1 MLPENND
8 FFVRGEDGE
17 EYGPVGLE
25 ELRDWVQ
32 ENRAGLG
39 TEIRRDEP
47 NAQWHQWQTY
57 PELVALLA
65 EVHVTSPVPGL
76 PGLAIAPAGRRIGAF
91 ILDLILINI
100 LAYPLLYLVKATS
113 GIPNLEEQFM
123 QMLFQPENPVS
134 PEVLFYAVVSNLISY
149 TVMALYFTGF
159 HSIHGQTP
167 AKALLRLRIVDQSGT
182 NPGPFKAFL
191 RAIVLI
197 LSMCFFGLP
206 LLYAFFN
213 PQRRALH
220 DLVANTYVV
229 ET

>member
-17 EYGPVGLE
+17 EYGPVGLD
-25 ELRDWVQ
+25 ELRSWVT

-39 TEIRRDEP
+39 TEVRRDAP
-47 NAQWHQWQTY
+47 GAQWNPWQNY

-65 EVHVTSPVPGL
+65 EVHVTSPVPGI

-91 ILDLILINI
+91 VLDLILINI
-100 LAYPLLYLVKATS
+100 LAYPLLYVVKTTS

-123 QMLFQPENPVS
+123 QLLFQPENPVS
-134 PEVLFYAVVSNLISY
+134 PEVVFYAVISNLISY
-149 TVMALYFTGF
+149 TVMALYFAGF
-159 HSIHGQTP
+159 HAIHGQTP
-167 AKALLRLRIVDQSGT
+167 AKGLLRLRVVDQSGAK
-182 NPGPFKAFL
+182 PGPLKAFF
-191 RAIVLI
+191 RALVLI
-197 LSMCFFGLP
+197 LSMSLFGLP
-206 LLYAFFN
+206 LVYAFFN

-229 ET
+229 EA